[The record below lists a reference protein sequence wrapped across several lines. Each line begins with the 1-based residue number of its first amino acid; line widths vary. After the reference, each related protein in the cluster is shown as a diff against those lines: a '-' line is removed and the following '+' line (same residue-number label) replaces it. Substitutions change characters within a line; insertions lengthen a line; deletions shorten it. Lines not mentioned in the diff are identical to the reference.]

1 VQDIL
6 NFFLSKS
13 LVGRHFFH
21 YFRAISGR
29 DVSELGGTF
38 SIVHLPIQFSV
49 NFQLQVSANSYKMPT
64 NHISIYKLTSQK
76 NSIGGVIVS
85 MLASSV
91 VYPRISGQTKDKIK
105 YLLLLH

>member
-1 VQDIL
+1 MSCIL
-6 NFFLSKS
+6 NFLSQK
-13 LVGRHFFH
+13 VW
-21 YFRAISGR
+21 
-29 DVSELGGTF
+29 LGGTF
-38 SIVHLPIQFSV
+38 SIILELFQEEVYQDWEALFPLSTYQY
-49 NFQLQVSANSYKMPT
+49 NFQLQVFANSYKMPT
-64 NHISIYKLTSQK
+64 NPVSIYKLTSHK